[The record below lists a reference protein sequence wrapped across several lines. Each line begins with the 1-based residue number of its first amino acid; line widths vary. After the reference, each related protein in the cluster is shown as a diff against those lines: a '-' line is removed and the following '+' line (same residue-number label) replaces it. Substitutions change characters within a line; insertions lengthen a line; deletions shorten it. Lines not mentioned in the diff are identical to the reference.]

1 MNKTLKIALI
11 GAALL
16 MLCFSLFTLPSLA
29 QTNHLQLMVTEEG
42 GKVTSLKELSA
53 GKEFMV
59 VLILGAD
66 CPLSKKALTEAAED
80 VLKAS
85 PDGRVGIF
93 GLLVARDDDEDI
105 KRLKKDFNVS
115 FPLYMDRDNSV
126 AAKMGVKVVPTAI
139 LLNSAGKILYQG
151 RINDRVEQL
160 GKRSSARRHDLFE
173 ALKDVLEGNP
183 VRVAKTEA
191 VGCPVEIR
199 RPTPDAN
206 SKVEYYRDIQPFL
219 YKHCVV
225 CHQDKS
231 VAPFSLATYED
242 ATLWMETA
250 IGLIEQKTMPPGQAE
265 SDFAME
271 NLIPNPTPMQIDM
284 LRKWLADGM
293 LRGPLPAKPLDL
305 PSTDPEAGEL
315 GKPDMVLKQSGPMTL
330 APIGDDVYRFLVF
343 KLNLKEELK
352 IRSIRLVPNNIK
364 VVHHALMF
372 FGDSANLAET
382 SADKNLINFGLFPGD
397 KGPGYGQGPMLA
409 KYLKLDNNSTRYS
422 FEMIGGYAPGS
433 GSYRAPNGFC
443 WTIPPNSDL
452 LVQMHYHRTG
462 KVETDLSTI
471 ELHFAKGDINPT
483 MEYRASN
490 INDEAFLV
498 MPPNERKHTS
508 FDWPVEE
515 DCQIVSIS
523 PHGHYL
529 TLSQTL
535 TLKRPDGTRQ
545 TLVHVPVYDFNWQKL
560 YTFREP
566 VPVPKG
572 SKINVSSFM
581 DNTSGNPHNPNKPP
595 KAIFMGEKTTDEM
608 VFPFIALTVHKNSQ
622 WNLKRALHSGYRNG
636 SVVDLLRHGFGFESP
651 SDEATPGKNKKVNQP

>member
-1 MNKTLKIALI
+1 MHQKSKTCLI

-16 MLCFSLFTLPSLA
+16 ILCFSLFALPSLA
-29 QTNHLQLMVTEEG
+29 QTNPLQLMVMEEG
-42 GKVTSLKELSA
+42 GKATSLKDLSA
-53 GKEFMV
+53 GKDLMV
-59 VLILGAD
+59 VLFLGAD
-66 CPLSKKALTEAAED
+66 CPLSQKALTEAAAD
-80 VLKAS
+80 ILKAS
-85 PDGRVGIF
+85 PDGRVGIL
-93 GLLVARDDDEDI
+93 GLLIARDDDEDI
-105 KRLKKDFNVS
+105 KRLKKEFNVS
-115 FPLYMDRDNSV
+115 FPLYLDRENMV
-126 AAKMGVKVVPTAI
+126 AAKLGVKVVPTAI
-139 LLNSAGKILYQG
+139 LLNNDGKILYQG
-151 RINDRVEQL
+151 RINDRVKQL
-160 GKRSSARRHDLFE
+160 GKRSAARRHDLLE
-173 ALKDVLEGNP
+173 ALKDVLQGNAI
-183 VRVAKTEA
+183 RVAKTEA
-191 VGCPVEIR
+191 VGCPVETR
-199 RPTPDAN
+199 KPTPEAS
-206 SKVEYYRDIQPFL
+206 SKVDYYRDIQPFL

-242 ATLWMETA
+242 ATLWIETA
-250 IGLIEQKTMPPGQAE
+250 IKLIEQKAMPPGQAE

-271 NLIPNPTPMQIDM
+271 NLIPNPTSNQIDM
-284 LRKWLADGM
+284 LHKWVAEGM
-293 LRGPLPAKPLDL
+293 PLGPLPAKPLEL

-315 GKPDMVLKQSGPMTL
+315 GKPDLVLKQSGPMTL
-330 APIGDDVYRFLVF
+330 AATGDDVYRFLVF
-343 KLNLKEELK
+343 KLNLKDELK
-352 IRSIRLVPNNIK
+352 IRAIRLVPGNIK
-364 VVHHALMF
+364 VVHHSLIF

-382 SADKNLINFGLFPGD
+382 SADKNLIDFGLFPGD

-409 KYLKLDNNSTRYS
+409 KYLKLDNKSNQFS

-433 GSYRAPNGFC
+433 GSYKAPKGFS

-452 LVQMHYHRTG
+452 VVQMHYHRTG

-471 ELHFAKGDINPT
+471 ELYFAKGDINPT

-490 INDEAFLV
+490 INDEGFLV
-498 MPPNERKHTS
+498 MPPNQRKHTS

-515 DCQIVSIS
+515 DCQLVSIS

-566 VPVPKG
+566 VPIPKG
-572 SKINVSSFM
+572 SKIHVSSFM
-581 DNTSGNPHNPNKPP
+581 DNTSDNPHNPNKPP

-622 WNLKRALHSGYRNG
+622 WNLKRALNSGYKNG
-636 SVVDLLRHGFGFESP
+636 SLVEYLRHGFGFESP
-651 SDEATPGKNKKVNQP
+651 SDEAAPGKNKK